1 MSQEH
6 SARLSPNLSRRL
18 ISIFLLST
26 LAVYA
31 AGLTVTLK
39 LRSNDVRDSRAAYA
53 AQVVALSD
61 QLDNE
66 LTRIS
71 TQMKYTLTRSVTLW
85 LSLAPNST
93 RFPLL
98 YESVLRMTDQIYS
111 LQNTSSLIESTS
123 VYFLELDKCIHST
136 GTYNTPTDTERVLID
151 TYYALPVHSAV
162 LAVDGRLYLVSDA
175 STFNSKAATALV
187 WAQLSNKSLIQLCSQ
202 YTEDGQPAALYC
214 AGDNGRY
221 IAISGNSD
229 FSSAAILEDIQAAAA
244 QGEHGMVPA
253 TVDGAARLRILQPVG
268 KWNLWVARYAG
279 SHAPREVTEPFTVWI
294 IVQTAITLLAAGSF
308 VFLVWQLI
316 TRPFRR
322 IMQQLQ
328 ELEHTGIPLEDNR
341 SVKDM
346 DFLHHAFVRLG
357 TELQNTL
364 EQAYYSK
371 ELAYQSEIKYLQAQ
385 INPHFLYNSFYHL
398 YRMAKMEDTE
408 GVAEMS
414 LKLSAYY
421 RYITRSAQTV
431 VPLSMEYQNIVDYT
445 EIQTIRFGERITV
458 QLQPL
463 PEAYRELNVPRFILQ
478 PMFENA
484 YNHGVEKMEN
494 GFIQLRFESEADAL
508 NIYVENNG
516 SCPDAELEA
525 LTRYLG
531 STDRQAECT
540 ALKNVQRRIQLLGGT
555 LEVSHGTLGGFG
567 VRLHIPLHPIHPLNS
582 AAPGQLSHS
591 KEEGNHADTADCR

>member
-18 ISIFLLST
+18 ISIFLIST

-39 LRSNDVRDSRAAYA
+39 LRSNAVRDSQAAYS
-53 AQVVALSD
+53 AQAEALSD

-85 LSLAPNST
+85 LSLAPNNTS
-93 RFPLL
+93 FPLL
-98 YESVLRMTDQIYS
+98 YEFVLRMTDQIYS
-111 LQNTSSLIESTS
+111 LQNTSDLIESTA
-123 VYFLELDKCIHST
+123 VYFSELDKCIHST
-136 GTYNTPTDTERVLID
+136 GTYNTPTDTERLLID

-162 LAVDGRLYLVSDA
+162 LAVNGKLYLVSDA
-175 STFNSKAATALV
+175 SAFNSKAATALV
-187 WAQLSNKSLIQLCSQ
+187 WAQLSNKLLVQLCSQ
-202 YTEDGQPAALYC
+202 YTEDGQPTALYC
-214 AGDNGRY
+214 AGDNGSY
-221 IAISGNSD
+221 LAISQNSD
-229 FSSAAILEDIQAAAA
+229 FSSDAILADMQAAAA
-244 QGEHGMVPA
+244 EEEHGMVPA
-253 TVDGAARLRILQPVG
+253 AVDGAACLRTLQPVG
-268 KWNLWVARYAG
+268 KWNLWVARYA
-279 SHAPREVTEPFTVWI
+279 STHAPREVTEPFTVWI

-328 ELEHTGIPLEDNR
+328 ELEHTGIPLTDDHSR
-341 SVKDM
+341 DM
-346 DFLHHAFVRLG
+346 DFLHRAFVQLG
-357 TELQNTL
+357 RELQNTL

-414 LKLSAYY
+414 MKLSAYY

-463 PEAYRELNVPRFILQ
+463 PEAYRELDVPRFILQ

-494 GFIQLRFESEADAL
+494 GHIQLRFESEGDAL

-525 LTRYLG
+525 LTRYLS

-555 LEVSHGTLGGFG
+555 LQVSHGTLGGFG
-567 VRLHIPLHPIHPLNS
+567 VRLHIPLHPVHPRNP
-582 AAPGQLSHS
+582 AAPEPLSHS
-591 KEEGNHADTADCR
+591 KEEQNHANAADC